1 MRIKTIIMLLCAV
14 LGVSAADTFVTFTEQ
29 GGAVSLKG
37 ATIGYGDNEP
47 KAVQIAA
54 ASLAKDFQ
62 SVMGFSPVLSPL
74 TTNPS
79 PLIYIGTV
87 GCNKQIDQWVKSGK
101 LADMKGKR
109 EKFIITTI
117 DGQVI
122 IAGSDRRGTVF
133 GIYELS
139 RQMGVSPW

>member
-1 MRIKTIIMLLCAV
+1 MLLCAV

-74 TTNPS
+74 TTHPS
-79 PLIYIGTV
+79 PLQSSV
-87 GCNKQIDQWVKSGK
+87 
-101 LADMKGKR
+101 
-109 EKFIITTI
+109 
-117 DGQVI
+117 
-122 IAGSDRRGTVF
+122 
-133 GIYELS
+133 
-139 RQMGVSPW
+139 PP